1 MWGGYLGARNPS
13 LRNLRES
20 RYRPWVAMND
30 AIGEN
35 SHKPLDSYAVV
46 DYNARVHTGDR
57 GQVSRKKQ
65 LYQGNRRDSWP
76 HEA

>member
-1 MWGGYLGARNPS
+1 
-13 LRNLRES
+13 
-20 RYRPWVAMND
+20 MND

-35 SHKPLDSYAVV
+35 WHKPLDSYAVV

-65 LYQGNRRDSWP
+65 LYQGNGRDSWP
-76 HEA
+76 DEA